1 MTPAGEKN
9 IKADIGVFPPSHEI
23 GLRVTCPGL
32 TNIIN
37 ITSVFAHCKEKC
49 EVLQDKGYFFQI
61 SLFSMQEEADIFLL
75 SKQAH
80 DS

>member
-1 MTPAGEKN
+1 MTLAGEKN
-9 IKADIGVFPPSHEI
+9 IKVDIGVFPPSHEI

-49 EVLQDKGYFFQI
+49 EVLQDKGYFF
-61 SLFSMQEEADIFLL
+61 SNFLVFNAGRSRYFFP
-75 SKQAH
+75 SKYAH